1 MIPYGVWAIAIG
13 YTVVEF
19 LGNFI
24 LCIISSKVFGYTLLD
39 RCKDLIKPVFNSAVM
54 AVAAYAMTR
63 YFERDYV
70 LVAMQMFVS
79 GVVYIL
85 MSWITHDKNLF
96 QVKNIIRNR
105 RSGRIHG

>member
-1 MIPYGVWAIAIG
+1 
-13 YTVVEF
+13 
-19 LGNFI
+19 
-24 LCIISSKVFGYTLLD
+24 
-39 RCKDLIKPVFNSAVM
+39 M

>member
-1 MIPYGVWAIAIG
+1 
-13 YTVVEF
+13 
-19 LGNFI
+19 
-24 LCIISSKVFGYTLLD
+24 
-39 RCKDLIKPVFNSAVM
+39 M

-105 RSGRIHG
+105 K

>member
-1 MIPYGVWAIAIG
+1 MISESMCWYVLLWL
-13 YTVVEF
+13 F
-19 LGNFI
+19 LTLF
-24 LCIISSKVFGYTLLD
+24 FGPLTM
-39 RCKDLIKPVFNSAVM
+39 V
-54 AVAAYAMTR
+54 AYAMTR

-105 RSGRIHG
+105 K